1 MAHNG
6 AQWRTQNNGVAQS
19 TPARCI
25 RRSGPGW
32 TAPDTTGPERM
43 SRAKARA
50 TLNMTRAARGEPVEP
65 PTPCHSTRPLHTL
78 APS

>member
-6 AQWRTQNNGVAQS
+6 AQWRTQMGLRNPRLAAYGGVVRVDS
-19 TPARCI
+19 L
-25 RRSGPGW
+25 
-32 TAPDTTGPERM
+32 DTTGPERM